1 MAVKCSAI
9 ARSGSRC
16 NSPVLPDQAFCWVH
30 SPDAAEARREASRKG
45 GKNRSAQARAQKLLP
60 DAMTTDELAG
70 WLSVAFKQTLSGR
83 LDPKVGSAVATL
95 ARALLEA
102 QSAAAQPAIE
112 DLQEQLA
119 VLRQMVQRGQAA

>member
-9 ARSGSRC
+9 TRGGSRC

-45 GKNRSAQARAQKLLP
+45 GHARSNKARAAKLVP
-60 DAMTTDELAG
+60 EEMTPDELAG
-70 WLSVAFKQTLSGR
+70 WLSWLFKRVLMGKMEPKLATAAATVART
-83 LDPKVGSAVATL
+83 
-95 ARALLEA
+95 LLEV
-102 QSAAAQPAIE
+102 QTAAAQPTIE
-112 DLQEQLA
+112 DLREQVE

>member
-60 DAMTTDELAG
+60 DAMTTDELTG

-83 LDPKVGSAVATL
+83 LEPKTATAVATL
-95 ARALLEA
+95 ARAFLEA
-102 QSAAAQPAIE
+102 QQAAAQPTIE
-112 DLQEQLA
+112 DLQEQVE
-119 VLRQMVQRGQAA
+119 VLRQMIMRGQAA